1 MNTAQH
7 TPGPW
12 TMDRGTPLVVMDRRG
27 AYVAQCDG
35 ISATIGSTEE
45 MIANANLI
53 AAAPDLLAA
62 LKAIVGECDGG
73 THDGG
78 TIGMNLARAAIA
90 KAEAPT
96 P

>member
-35 ISATIGSTEE
+35 ISATIGSEEE
-45 MIANANLI
+45 MTANAHLI
-53 AAAPDLLAA
+53 YGLALAGIAYGLL
-62 LKAIVGECDGG
+62 
-73 THDGG
+73 T
-78 TIGMNLARAAIA
+78 
-90 KAEAPT
+90 
-96 P
+96 